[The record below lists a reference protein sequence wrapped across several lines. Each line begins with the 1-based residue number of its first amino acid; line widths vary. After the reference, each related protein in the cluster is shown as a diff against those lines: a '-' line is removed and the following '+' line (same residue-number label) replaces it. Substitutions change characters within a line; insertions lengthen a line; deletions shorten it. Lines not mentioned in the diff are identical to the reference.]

1 MILFSDEFDVYG
13 NTFLLMLILNF
24 EIFKSHLFL
33 KSFLQ
38 HAWTLVHADVGYM
51 RYIVEN

>member
-1 MILFSDEFDVYG
+1 MILLSEEFDVYG
-13 NTFLLMLILNF
+13 NTFLFTLILNF
-24 EIFKSHLFL
+24 ETFKRHLFL
-33 KSFLQ
+33 KSFLL